1 MFNASVI
8 AIKSEESMLRNCI
21 ENFFVIFEIFFKK
34 DLIYHEMCGILFE
47 HAMLLCSKV
56 RRYALM

>member
-1 MFNASVI
+1 
-8 AIKSEESMLRNCI
+8 MLKCHA
-21 ENFFVIFEIFFKK
+21 EKFLKNFKNFFKK
-34 DLIYHEMCGILFE
+34 DLIYREMCGILFE